1 MQKSKKSIERLKR
14 IYSGMRQRCYN
25 ENSTS
30 YRNYGG
36 RGIRICDEWLDS
48 RDSFIEWSLS
58 HGYRN
63 KLSIDRID
71 VNGNYEPI
79 NCRWATAVQQA
90 QNRRPSSEWKQRT
103 PKVENNYFRKSN
115 NPYTRYKTDIE
126 IIHRF
131 MYLMNCITNQYN
143 IPLTIKGFKQLLE
156 HNIEKAW
163 VYFYDYENYGE
174 FVKNPV
180 KYFEMNMNV
189 LEALESIDGL
199 NDDTLIKFHVIYSR
213 MLLLGKDVLIKKKG
227 EINFNDLEYLQNH
240 IVRDIQVNQNCIE
253 ILLEDKVRIRRE
265 VEKDEE
271 IILGR

>member
-156 HNIEKAW
+156 YNIEKAW
-163 VYFYDYENYGE
+163 VYFYNYENYGE
-174 FVKNPV
+174 FVKNSV

-199 NDDTLIKFHVIYSR
+199 NDDTLIKFHAIYSR

-240 IVRDIQVNQNCIE
+240 IVRDIQVNQNSIE

-271 IILGR
+271 IILG